1 MADTGESVRQEL
13 GIERIGGSQNL
24 GVLRAIAL
32 EVSSVLTAHESMQY
46 IAYQAWTALGQKRD
60 AVAATNNR
68 MIIFQ
73 RHRFRGFDFHD
84 FLWEDVENVKI
95 NQNTFSSSLECTLTN
110 GETYQTSNLVK
121 DQARALYTICQQKEQ
136 EWRERRRVRMMEE
149 ERARAGGT
157 QISLPEGGD
166 AGQTRSAE
174 DPVEK
179 LAKAKEM
186 FDKELISEAEY
197 ETLKA
202 NILQKL

>member
-1 MADTGESVRQEL
+1 MADSGEGARQEL
-13 GIERIGGSQNL
+13 GIERIDESQKL
-24 GVLRAIAL
+24 DVLRPIAE
-32 EVSSVLTAHESMQY
+32 EVRSVLTANESILY
-46 IAYQAWTALGQKRD
+46 IAYQAWTVLGQKYD

-68 MIIFQ
+68 MIIFR

-84 FLWEDVENVKI
+84 FLWEDVANVKI
-95 NQNTFSSSLECTLTN
+95 NQNMLSSALECTLTK
-110 GETYQTSNLVK
+110 GETYRTSNLVK

-136 EWRERRRVRMMEE
+136 EWRERRRVRLMEE

-157 QISLPEGGD
+157 QITMPEGGD
-166 AGQTRSAE
+166 VVHERVAE

-202 NILQKL
+202 NILQKM

>member
-1 MADTGESVRQEL
+1 MAESRESIRQEL
-13 GIERIGGSQNL
+13 GIERVDESQKL
-24 GVLRAIAL
+24 GVLRPIV
-32 EVSSVLTAHESMQY
+32 EDVRSVLTENESILY
-46 IAYQAWTALGQKRD
+46 IAYQAWTALGQRRD

-84 FLWEDVENVKI
+84 FLWEDVANVKI
-95 NQNTFSSSLECTLTN
+95 NQDTLSSSLRCTLTN
-110 GETYQTSNLVK
+110 EESYLTSNLVK
-121 DQARALYTICQQKEQ
+121 DQARTLYTICQQKEQ

-157 QISLPEGGD
+157 QITLPESGD
-166 AGQTRSAE
+166 VGQARAAE

-179 LAKAKEM
+179 LAKAKQM

-202 NILQKL
+202 NILQKM

>member
-1 MADTGESVRQEL
+1 MAESRESIRQEL
-13 GIERIGGSQNL
+13 GIERIDESQNI
-24 GVLRAIAL
+24 GSLRPIVV
-32 EVSSVLTAHESMQY
+32 EVRTVLTENESILYVAH
-46 IAYQAWTALGQKRD
+46 QAWTVVGQKYD

-84 FLWEDVENVKI
+84 FLWEDVANVKI
-95 NQNTFSSSLECTLTN
+95 NQNMLSSSLECTLTN
-110 GETYQTSNLVK
+110 GDAYQTSNLVK
-121 DQARALYTICQQKEQ
+121 DQARTLYTICQQKEQ
-136 EWRERRRVRMMEE
+136 EWRERRRVRKMEE

-157 QISLPEGGD
+157 QITLPEGGD
-166 AGQTRSAE
+166 VGAAVPAD

>member
-1 MADTGESVRQEL
+1 MADTGERVRQEL
-13 GIERIGGSQNL
+13 GIERIGESQNL
-24 GVLRAIAL
+24 DVLRPIV
-32 EVSSVLTAHESMQY
+32 EDVRSVLTENESIFYVAH
-46 IAYQAWTALGQKRD
+46 QAWTALGQKRD

-73 RHRFRGFDFHD
+73 RHRLRGFDFHD

-95 NQNTFSSSLECTLTN
+95 NQNMLSSSLDCTLTN

-121 DQARALYTICQQKEQ
+121 DQARTLYTICQQKEQ
-136 EWRERRRVRMMEE
+136 EWRERRRVRKMEE

-157 QISLPEGGD
+157 QITLPEGGD
-166 AGQTRSAE
+166 VGPTAPSE
-174 DPVEK
+174 DPVAK

-202 NILQKL
+202 NILQKM

>member
-1 MADTGESVRQEL
+1 MAKTGAGERQEL
-13 GIERIGGSQNL
+13 GIERVDESQNL
-24 GVLRAIAL
+24 GVLRGIA
-32 EVSSVLTAHESMQY
+32 EDVRSVLTENESILY
-46 IAYQAWTALGQKRD
+46 IAYQAWTALGQRPD

-68 MIIFQ
+68 VIIFQ

-84 FLWEDVENVKI
+84 FLWEDVANVKI
-95 NQNTFSSSLECTLTN
+95 NQNTLSSSLQCTLTN
-110 GETYQTSNLVK
+110 EETYQTSNLVK
-121 DQARALYTICQQKEQ
+121 DQARTLYTICQQKEQ
-136 EWRERRRVRMMEE
+136 EWRERRRVRKMEE

-166 AGQTRSAE
+166 VGQTSPVD

-202 NILQKL
+202 NILQKM

>member
-1 MADTGESVRQEL
+1 MAESMDGIRQEL
-13 GIERIGGSQNL
+13 GIERVDESQKL
-24 GVLRAIAL
+24 DVLRPIV
-32 EVSSVLTAHESMQY
+32 EDVRSVLTENETILY
-46 IAYQAWTALGQKRD
+46 IAYQAWTALGQRRD

-84 FLWEDVENVKI
+84 FLWEDVANVKI
-95 NQNTFSSSLECTLTN
+95 NQDTLSSSLQCTLTN
-110 GETYQTSNLVK
+110 EETYLTGNLVK
-121 DQARALYTICQQKEQ
+121 DQARTLYTICQQKEQ
-136 EWRERRRVRMMEE
+136 EWRERRRVRKMEE

-157 QISLPEGGD
+157 QITIPEGGD
-166 AGQTRSAE
+166 AGQTRPIE

-202 NILQKL
+202 NILQKM

>member
-1 MADTGESVRQEL
+1 MADTGERVRQEL
-13 GIERIGGSQNL
+13 GIERIGESQNL
-24 GVLRAIAL
+24 DVLRPIV
-32 EVSSVLTAHESMQY
+32 EDVRSVLTENESIFYVAH
-46 IAYQAWTALGQKRD
+46 QAWTALGQKRD

-73 RHRFRGFDFHD
+73 RHRLRGFDFHD

-95 NQNTFSSSLECTLTN
+95 NQNMLSSSLDCTLTN

-121 DQARALYTICQQKEQ
+121 DQARTLYTICQQKEQ
-136 EWRERRRVRMMEE
+136 EWRERRRVRKMEE

-157 QISLPEGGD
+157 QITLPEGGD
-166 AGQTRSAE
+166 VGPTAPAE
-174 DPVEK
+174 DPVAK

-186 FDKELISEAEY
+186 FEKELISEAEY

-202 NILQKL
+202 NILQKM

>member
-1 MADTGESVRQEL
+1 MAEAGESVSHEL
-13 GIERIGGSQNL
+13 GVERVDESQKL
-24 GVLRAIAL
+24 SVLRPIVADVRSI
-32 EVSSVLTAHESMQY
+32 LTENESILY
-46 IAYQAWTALGQKRD
+46 IAHQAWTVLGQKSD

-68 MIIFQ
+68 MIIFE

-84 FLWEDVENVKI
+84 FLWEDVANVTI
-95 NQNTFSSSLECTLTN
+95 NQNMLSSSLECTLTS
-110 GETYQTSNLVK
+110 GDSFQTSDLVK
-121 DQARALYTICQQKEQ
+121 EQARTLYTICQQKEQ
-136 EWRERRRVRMMEE
+136 EWRERRRVRKMEE

-157 QISLPEGGD
+157 QITLPEGGD
-166 AGQTRSAE
+166 VGQAHPTE

-202 NILQKL
+202 NILQKM

>member
-1 MADTGESVRQEL
+1 MAESMDGIRQEL
-13 GIERIGGSQNL
+13 GIERVDESQKL
-24 GVLRAIAL
+24 DVLRPIV
-32 EVSSVLTAHESMQY
+32 EDVRSVLTENETILY
-46 IAYQAWTALGQKRD
+46 IAYQAWTALGQRRD

-84 FLWEDVENVKI
+84 FLWEDVANVKI
-95 NQNTFSSSLECTLTN
+95 NQDTLSSSLQCTLTN
-110 GETYQTSNLVK
+110 EETYLTGNFVK
-121 DQARALYTICQQKEQ
+121 DQARTLYTICQQKEQ
-136 EWRERRRVRMMEE
+136 EWRERRRVRKMEE

-157 QISLPEGGD
+157 QITIPEGGD
-166 AGQTRSAE
+166 AGQTRPIE

-202 NILQKL
+202 NILQKM

>member
-1 MADTGESVRQEL
+1 MPDSDKSVHQEL
-13 GIERIGGSQNL
+13 GIERIDESQKL
-24 GVLRAIAL
+24 DVLRPIAE
-32 EVSSVLTAHESMQY
+32 EVWSVLTANESISY
-46 IAYQAWTALGQKRD
+46 IAHQAWTVVGQKYD

-84 FLWEDVENVKI
+84 FLWEDVANVKL
-95 NQNTFSSSLECTLTN
+95 NQNMLSSSLECTLTN
-110 GETYQTSNLVK
+110 GDTYQTSNLVK
-121 DQARALYTICQQKEQ
+121 DQARTLYTICQQKEQ
-136 EWRERRRVRMMEE
+136 EWRERRRVRNMEE

-157 QISLPEGGD
+157 QISIPEGGD
-166 AGQTRSAE
+166 VGQTSTAE

-186 FDKELISEAEY
+186 FDRELISEAEY

-202 NILQKL
+202 NILQKM